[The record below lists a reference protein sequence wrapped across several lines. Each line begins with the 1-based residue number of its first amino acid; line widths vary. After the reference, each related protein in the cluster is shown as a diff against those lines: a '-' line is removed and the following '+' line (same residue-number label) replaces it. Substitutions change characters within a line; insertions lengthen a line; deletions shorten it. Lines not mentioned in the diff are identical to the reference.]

1 MLKTGRQPKSRQVNC
16 RSYEHRT
23 EFTFTHCW
31 YLKLGKMLWALFSKE
46 EKRDWNIEAEEEAK
60 ETTKD
65 IRKQKY

>member
-1 MLKTGRQPKSRQVNC
+1 
-16 RSYEHRT
+16 
-23 EFTFTHCW
+23 
-31 YLKLGKMLWALFSKE
+31 MLWALFSKE